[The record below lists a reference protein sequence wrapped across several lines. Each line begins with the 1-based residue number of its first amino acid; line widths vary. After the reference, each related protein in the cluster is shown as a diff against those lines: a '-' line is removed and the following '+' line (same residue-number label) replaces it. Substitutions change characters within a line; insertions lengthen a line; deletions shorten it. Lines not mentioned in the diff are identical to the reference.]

1 LKYDGFNESFLFVD
15 HPFLNTNKFELLL
28 EVLEL
33 LSKFALEFEDWRC
46 SAGLPLVP
54 EALRFP
60 LAPLL
65 GLRELLFNGFDEE
78 LT

>member
-1 LKYDGFNESFLFVD
+1 MD

-33 LSKFALEFEDWRC
+33 LSKFALELDDWRFR
-46 SAGLPLVP
+46 GLFTDP

-60 LAPLL
+60 LTPLL